1 MKKET
6 NVDKIMD
13 KIKGKPRKKPA
24 QTICALRHQ
33 EEAARKAR
41 LKLERETEKA
51 AKAAHKKIDAD
62 AKAAHKK
69 AVSMFG
75 CSMKPRKT
83 ASKKVSK
90 KQAKAGHE
98 DHSPKKA
105 SKKS

>member
-6 NVDKIMD
+6 NVDKLMD

-62 AKAAHKK
+62 DEPGFKFDKHVFKPGEY
-69 AVSMFG
+69 VSVREHDGKMRTF
-75 CSMKPRKT
+75 RV
-83 ASKKVSK
+83 VSVT
-90 KQAKAGHE
+90 
-98 DHSPKKA
+98 DLD
-105 SKKS
+105 